1 MMREMDEEIEQM
13 KKMHDDHMK
22 QFEEQRQKVEDQIQ
36 KTLERRQ
43 SLQPPAEGEGA
54 QTEGGQV
61 AQSGKPGWHMQ
72 QFGSWE
78 PQTFGSP
85 FGKRTVVG
93 PVGYHMYWGYSDPH
107 KEGEG
112 EGEGEGEKSEASAA
126 PGSEETKME

>member
-1 MMREMDEEIEQM
+1 M
-13 KKMHDDHMK
+13 
-22 QFEEQRQKVEDQIQ
+22 EDQIQ

-43 SLQPPAEGEGA
+43 SLQPPTEGEGA

-78 PQTFGSP
+78 PQTFESP

-107 KEGEG
+107 KDGER
-112 EGEGEGEKSEASAA
+112 EREKERERNWKHLLLKEARKQRWSKETRAVNSQTITFAA
-126 PGSEETKME
+126 EKLFCLLSS